1 MKATHLAMGGAKGLN
16 TRSKNTFRFQKLE
29 ERTQGIKVRESHRVR
44 SEYELGAAPQEGDS
58 SCFLLDV
65 LDEFRELDTSKDFK
79 YLSFELSPLVQS
91 MAMLLYNVDA
101 VVGVLVK
108 HLRIP
113 GTLCVKALLTLT
125 STLARDLRD
134 EFYPHFRP
142 VAAALAL
149 HIDAREPE
157 KAGEVFRTLNLLFKY
172 LSKPLLA
179 DMDTVRSLYGPLLG
193 HRSGHMRGFAAES
206 LAFLLRKLPP
216 KALRIHVRQLLRSVS
231 AAHDKAAA
239 NTVALSV
246 DDDAATRP
254 VRWGVHALDA
264 DPAGGDASSSAA
276 ASSLAAAAAGAG
288 GDVAPV
294 ATLTSAAKG
303 LTNLRNGVE
312 RVLFEI
318 TKNVTN
324 MFHSKMPS
332 VLGACLDV
340 LTPKAPKKAAAE
352 GKGAKSAKSAKG
364 KKGGKSGKSEEKR
377 GSGEEGENNDNDNDG
392 PDVVLEMVVEVLRMM
407 LDYSR
412 AEHCGAVW
420 AAVFECER
428 ATRSKV
434 CTIWGAA
441 AESAVAEEEDG
452 GGAAATATVRRG
464 VIGWARM
471 FRLLESMVIFR
482 NGKRLSDEAAATLME
497 ALQFAVGGDTSG
509 DGSGDGSSSVAGV
522 AGGAVGAVVP
532 IRCAPLDLA
541 PACFSA
547 IGALYQYRGACAF
560 IADPAEQLATL
571 VNLICSPTQGGVVPT
586 SLKKSGA
593 ADAGVAVGVTS
604 GALQGWWSL
613 DAAANT
619 ALAPKVVEFV
629 QRLASNTDRN
639 FDFGP
644 REFALSVLSSGVDFC
659 ERLCASADAEADFEE
674 TASRSSAAATGGGGG
689 SGRKRGRSK
698 ARKAEGAVTR
708 SVTGAR
714 AMALCGFHAM
724 CKKVRGEGG
733 CGGRQKNLTS
743 IVPVVPGCVCGGG
756 GAVE

>member
-101 VVGVLVK
+101 VVGLLVK

-231 AAHDKAAA
+231 AAHHKAAA

-264 DPAGGDASSSAA
+264 DPAGGDASSSVAA
-276 ASSLAAAAAGAG
+276 AAAAAGAG

-352 GKGAKSAKSAKG
+352 GKGTKSAKSAKG
-364 KKGGKSGKSEEKR
+364 KKGGKSEEKR
-377 GSGEEGENNDNDNDG
+377 GSGVAGGEEGENNDIDNDG

-452 GGAAATATVRRG
+452 GGAAATATATVRRG

-482 NGKRLSDEAAATLME
+482 NGKRLSDEAAATLVE

-509 DGSGDGSSSVAGV
+509 DGSGDGSGSVAGV
-522 AGGAVGAVVP
+522 VGGAVGAVVP

-541 PACFSA
+541 PACLST

-571 VNLICSPTQGGVVPT
+571 VNLICSPAPTQGGVVPT

-659 ERLCASADAEADFEE
+659 ERLCASADSEAETEG
-674 TASRSSAAATGGGGG
+674 TAARFSAAATGGGGVGAEAGAEQG
-689 SGRKRGRSK
+689 SQG
-698 ARKAEGAVTR
+698 
-708 SVTGAR
+708 
-714 AMALCGFHAM
+714 
-724 CKKVRGEGG
+724 GG
-733 CGGRQKNLTS
+733 CGDAECDGCAGDGSMWISRDVQK
-743 IVPVVPGCVCGGG
+743 GERRGGLLRETG
-756 GAVE
+756 EPDFHSTGSA